1 MSSNEPKL
9 IHTGS
14 FYDLKVLI
22 ETGTFMNYLVDDFRD
37 KFEQQE
43 LSEKSKK
50 RLQSDWN
57 VQMIHGDKGF
67 ILKGLIEQIN

>member
-43 LSEKSKK
+43 LAEKSKE
-50 RLQSDWN
+50 RFQSD
-57 VQMIHGDKGF
+57 
-67 ILKGLIEQIN
+67 